1 MKHSLSKHTE
11 LYATTERGT
20 ATKTKKLQGWKEI
33 KMDWLE
39 SDQIQPTLMT
49 AVIGAVIKFQVSLWE
64 KS

>member
-11 LYATTERGT
+11 LYVTTERGT
-20 ATKTKKLQGWKEI
+20 ATKTKKLQGRKEI

-49 AVIGAVIKFQVSLWE
+49 VVIKF
-64 KS
+64 